1 MLKNMEHFWDIVIF
15 AFLFMML
22 ASWQLSSA
30 SCLQALLAIAAIVC
44 GLGLLYTKKWA
55 LIGTY
60 IVLIFGIMVCFG
72 DIFYTPIAT
81 GEAGLVFP
89 NIVKTIVAVLL
100 FMYVGRD
107 RIEERFA

>member
-1 MLKNMEHFWDIVIF
+1 MFKNMAEFWDIVIF

-30 SCLQALLAIAAIVC
+30 GFLQALVAIAAIVC
-44 GLGLLYTKKWA
+44 CVGLLYAKKWA

-60 IVLIFGIMVCFG
+60 IVLIAGIMVCFG
-72 DIFYTPIAT
+72 DIFYQPIVT
-81 GEAGLVFP
+81 GEASRVLP

-100 FMYVGRD
+100 FLYVGRG
-107 RIEERFA
+107 RVEARFS